1 MPTLSENPHLSDLL
15 LKNGLEIVTN
25 ISLWTSLDP
34 QFKTSIKVGDITNSG
49 TVVGFAI
56 KGKNRK
62 NLFVVIYD
70 ESKEGQDAALST
82 IDLTPKN
89 PKRSH

>member
-1 MPTLSENPHLSDLL
+1 MPTFSENPHLSDLL
-15 LKNGLEIVTN
+15 RKNGLEIAPN
-25 ISLWTSLDP
+25 IPLWISLDP
-34 QFKTSIKVGDITNSG
+34 QFKASIKIGDITHSG

-70 ESKEGQDAALST
+70 ESKEGQDDALST